1 MGKSKHPATAASG
14 ASKKA
19 KAKAGG
25 KSKAAAAPPARP
37 VPASPDG
44 VHKKKKAKAGTPS
57 KLVRSTQKVVQ
68 TAAKNRVA
76 VNRAWKLAPECAT
89 FRKVVHKP
97 ATKATADKPATK
109 ARTYERS
116 NRVMNNHA
124 VRTLFSAGAAQAA
137 AKLAAEGVALR
148 TVAPPAMH
156 ETATVE
162 VANFPSLPSA
172 SGPIAYGLEARGAAF
187 MASVNEM
194 AAAIKDRLAGSA
206 EKGAKQ
212 RVMPKH
218 YRLALKA
225 VSKRIAAASG
235 LGMLSHVRAKPITK
249 KSGGKAKAK
258 ANGKAREKAPAVER
272 AATM

>member
-1 MGKSKHPATAASG
+1 MGKSKHSAAAASG
-14 ASKKA
+14 PSKKA
-19 KAKAGG
+19 KAKAKAGS
-25 KSKAAAAPPARP
+25 KSKAATPAARP
-37 VPASPDG
+37 AAAASDG
-44 VHKKKKAKAGTPS
+44 VHKKKKVKAGTPS

-76 VNRAWKLAPECAT
+76 INRAWKLAPECAT

-109 ARTYERS
+109 ARTYERA

-148 TVAPPAMH
+148 TVAPPGMH
-156 ETATVE
+156 ETASAE

-172 SGPIAYGLEARGAAF
+172 SGPIAYGLEARGVAF
-187 MASVNEM
+187 MSTVNEM
-194 AAAIKDRLAGSA
+194 ALAIKDRLAGSP

-235 LGMLSHVRAKPITK
+235 LGMLSHVHAKPISK
-249 KSGGKAKAK
+249 KSGGKAK
-258 ANGKAREKAPAVER
+258 ANGKAREKAPAVAR

>member
-1 MGKSKHPATAASG
+1 MGKSKQSAIAGSG
-14 ASKKA
+14 PSKKA

-25 KSKAAAAPPARP
+25 KSKTAAPAVRPAAAA
-37 VPASPDG
+37 PDG
-44 VHKKKKAKAGTPS
+44 VHKKKKKAKAATPS

-68 TAAKNRVA
+68 TASKNRVA
-76 VNRAWKLAPECAT
+76 INRASKLAPECAT
-89 FRKVVHKP
+89 FRKVVQKP

-109 ARTYERS
+109 ARTYERA

-148 TVAPPAMH
+148 TVAPPGMH
-156 ETATVE
+156 ETASAE

-172 SGPIAYGLEARGAAF
+172 SGPIAYGLEARGVAF
-187 MASVNEM
+187 MTTVNEM
-194 AAAIKDRLAGSA
+194 ALAIKDRLAGTP

-225 VSKRIAAASG
+225 VSKRVAAASG
-235 LGMLSHVRAKPITK
+235 LGMLSHVHAKPIAK
-249 KSGGKAKAK
+249 KSGGKAK
-258 ANGKAREKAPAVER
+258 ANGKAREKAPAVAR